1 MMQRAHRLSAREIAE
16 ALGGKREA
24 NGRYTCRCPAHDDR
38 TPSLSVWDDADGRV
52 AVHCFASCS
61 YEAVTDAL
69 RAKGLWPE
77 RSEKAKGNKPKL
89 STAEQAREMFE
100 RARPLDPNVAHP
112 YFLARGID
120 TRRFPDLGKTLR
132 LLDAA
137 RHPDSG
143 TVGPAIIAAVIN
155 NDGFVCGIQRI
166 FLTTDQSAKRPVVKP
181 KMSLGSVKGRAI
193 RLGPQS
199 GTVLVAE
206 GIEDAMTGALAMN
219 MAHGVFA
226 VTGGKMMPSLILP
239 AYAEDVIVL
248 SDNDAPGRQC
258 TAKSARAFKGQGRSL
273 SVAYPPEEVKDFNE
287 LVKGKTGAELEAGY
301 EAVRARIED
310 AGDAIEPTAPI
321 LPVTEGNPTVQ
332 IAKGQLAKITSQI
345 QDLLIGTGLY
355 QRGGKIV
362 RPGFV
367 KAVDRKG
374 RDILIPGIVTLDAH
388 QLRLHISKQINC
400 VSWNDRA
407 KDLVPVDYSLE
418 HTNALLT
425 LGDQLAFPLLKA
437 VVTTPVVF
445 IDGRVLQTPGYDAAS
460 RLYYAPLGVDFPKIP
475 ERPSKDDALGAL
487 DDLKQPLRE
496 YPFKVR
502 EDETGDLNIARSVA
516 LSYFITI
523 IDRAAF
529 SVVPGHSVSGNNP
542 GVGKGKL
549 IAIGSIL
556 ATGTTPAVVKQG
568 EKDEEFEKNL
578 ATRMLSGAT
587 HIAIDNV
594 DRVLKG
600 QLLDQ
605 CITEDTIHI
614 RTFGRLDGANVPNT
628 YTTTATGQK
637 LVFSGDAIR
646 RWLQCEIET
655 PYERPELAV
664 FTFDPLEEARDK
676 RAQLVVA
683 ALTVI
688 RAYIAAGRPQK
699 PTPLGSFE
707 DWSDT
712 VRGAL
717 IWLGE
722 PDPAGS
728 IETIRANDPKKN
740 LEIRFLELWTKTFNT
755 ETRTVAEL
763 LKEIKP
769 AHEYDPKPPPDHAMR
784 EIIIEAIGN
793 DHDSRKLAW
802 FLRKLADKTIGGK
815 ILRAAGSTQHAV
827 NWKVDAVESVTK
839 IPQPVSHM
847 S

>member
-1 MMQRAHRLSAREIAE
+1 MMPRAHRLSAHEIAD
-16 ALGGKREA
+16 ALGGKRES
-24 NGRYTCRCPAHDDR
+24 NGRYTCRCPAHDDK
-38 TPSLSVWDDADGRV
+38 TPSLSIWDDADGRV
-52 AVHCFASCS
+52 ALHCFASCS
-61 YEAVTDAL
+61 YEAVTEAL
-69 RAKGLWPE
+69 RARGLWPE
-77 RSEKAKGNKPKL
+77 RNEKKDKGKKL
-89 STAEQAREMFE
+89 LTAEQAREMFD
-100 RARPLDPNVAHP
+100 RAHAFDPSAAHP
-112 YFLARGID
+112 YFRARGID
-120 TRRFPDLGKTLR
+120 TRLFHDLGKTLR
-132 LLDAA
+132 LIGSA
-137 RHPDSG
+137 RHKDSG
-143 TVGPAIIAAVIN
+143 TVGPALIAAVTD
-155 NDGFVCGIQRI
+155 NDGFVTGIQRI
-166 FLTTDQSAKRPVVKP
+166 FLSLDQTAKRDVEKP
-181 KMSLGSVKGRAI
+181 KMSLGSVRGHAI
-193 RLGPQS
+193 RLGPKS

-206 GIEDAMTGALAMN
+206 GVEDAMTGAIAME

-226 VTGGKMMPSLILP
+226 CAGDKMLPKLILP
-239 AYAEDVIVL
+239 AHAGDIIIL
-248 SDNDAPGRQC
+248 SDNDPPGRQC
-258 TAKSARAFKGQGRSL
+258 TAKATRAFKAAGRRV
-273 SVAYPPEEVKDFNE
+273 SVAYPPEGAKDFNE
-287 LVKGKTGAELEAGY
+287 LVKGKSGEELAAGY
-301 EAVRARIED
+301 AAVRAAIED
-310 AGDAIEPTAPI
+310 AGEAIEPTPST
-321 LPVTEGNPTVQ
+321 VDGNPTVQ
-332 IAKGQLAKITSQI
+332 IAKGHLAKTTFQI

-374 RDILIPGIVTLDAH
+374 RDILIPGIVILDTH

-400 VSWNDRA
+400 VSWSA
-407 KDLVPVDYSLE
+407 KANGLVPVDYSLE

-425 LGDQLAFPLLKA
+425 LGDHLAFPLLKA
-437 VVTTPVVF
+437 VITTPLVF
-445 IDGRVLQTPGYDAAS
+445 NDGRVLQTPGYDDAS
-460 RLYYAPLGVDFPKIP
+460 KLYYEPLGVDFPKIP
-475 ERPSKDDALGAL
+475 EHPSKDDALAAL

-502 EDETGDLNIARSVA
+502 EGETGEVNTAKSVA
-516 LSYFITI
+516 ISYLITI
-523 IDRAAF
+523 VNRAAF

-549 IAIGSIL
+549 IAVGSIL

-587 HIAIDNV
+587 HIAIDNA

-614 RTFGRLDGANVPNT
+614 RIFSRLDGVNVPNT
-628 YTTTATGQK
+628 YTTSATGNK
-637 LVFSGDAIR
+637 LIFSGDAVR

-655 PYERPELAV
+655 PYERPELAF

-688 RAYIAAGRPQK
+688 KAYIAAGRPQK

-717 IWLGE
+717 IWLDE
-722 PDPAGS
+722 PDPASS

-740 LEIRFLELWTKTFNT
+740 LEIRFLELWTETFNT

-769 AHEYDPKPPPDHAMR
+769 AHGNDHDPKPPPDHAMC

-827 NWKVDAVESVTK
+827 NWKVDAVESVTM
-839 IPQPVSHM
+839 ITQPVSHM